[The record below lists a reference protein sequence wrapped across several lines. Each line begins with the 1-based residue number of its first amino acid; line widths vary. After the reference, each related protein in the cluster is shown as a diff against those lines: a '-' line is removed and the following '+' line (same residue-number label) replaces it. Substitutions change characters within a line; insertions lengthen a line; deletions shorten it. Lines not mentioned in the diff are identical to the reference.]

1 MADINKEEM
10 REKLGNIDQIR
21 DIIFGPQ
28 LREYNSRLDNI
39 ESNISLLE
47 KDLRERLEQTQNAC
61 LAELRSAV
69 ESLDT
74 KTKSLSLTTKND
86 NAEIRQLIDH
96 FNKKYSTR
104 IDAISQTVE
113 QQTTSIQK
121 ELSETREKL
130 QENNR
135 TLKQEIFTQLDKRF
149 TNLKGTKVSRD
160 DLAEILFELGLRI
173 KGNELA
179 PELQKAADNEKK
191 NDVFLIEASEV
202 ET

>member
-47 KDLRERLEQTQNAC
+47 KDLRERLEQTQNTC

-74 KTKSLSLTTKND
+74 KVKSLGLTTQND

-96 FNKKYSTR
+96 FNKKYSSR
-104 IDAISQTVE
+104 IDALSQTVE

-135 TLKQEIFTQLDKRF
+135 TLKQEIFAQLEKRF
-149 TNLKGTKVSRD
+149 SNLKGTKVSRD

-179 PELQKAADNEKK
+179 PELQKAASNETK

-202 ET
+202 SN